1 MSPARVDVVSTL
13 ARKLRELDWNASERA
28 FRAIEKEAQKVIA
41 ATLIGKSKVTVER
54 AADLRFVGQGFELVT
69 TLPRGPYTRK
79 SLDGIRDAF
88 LAEYKRM
95 FQQVP
100 PVGEIEI
107 INIRVAL
114 TAPIGRAELKVA
126 GGKGA
131 AS

>member
-1 MSPARVDVVSTL
+1 MRIWQRRHVCTWLSA
-13 ARKLRELDWNASERA
+13 
-28 FRAIEKEAQKVIA
+28 
-41 ATLIGKSKVTVER
+41 G
-54 AADLRFVGQGFELVT
+54 T

-131 AS
+131 ASSALKGRRQAWVADRGKF